1 MADQKLK
8 QSAEE
13 LRSKG
18 RGGDTILAHI
28 NPHEAAMLKMMGGA
42 GTKNPHTG
50 LPEFLNITDEGGTTV
65 ATGGALPPDILPAS
79 DVARLAAR
87 PAGQSA
93 VGGGFF
99 GGLDA
104 KGFADIAPV
113 WLAVAVPIVG
123 AEIGVALMESGVM
136 TSAAQASAAATASG
150 ATAAQAAAAGVA
162 ATQAATTV
170 GTAVANATRMIALGS
185 SVGQAIADVSL
196 NAVVNSQ
203 IPGIAKQI
211 DSVVKNPAVT
221 NLVASTAASIVKTV
235 AAGGSEAD
243 VLRNA
248 RAGLVGSGVS
258 SATGS
263 NVAGATVGGGIAG
276 GVAGA
281 FVGAAGAIS
290 SDSKKTGDTTK
301 TASDTSGDV
310 LLAAG
315 PGFTMGG
322 ASGADQYGITPEQKQ
337 GIAGYLAA
345 SVPTPNSGVFID
357 NEGAYRVNDPS
368 NGRQF
373 KFSTDGSFL
382 GSAMLVTTGDEP
394 TTQIVKDFLSA
405 PAIQQIPE
413 SNKSGFASTSQ
424 STTTGEGASGV
435 TGTGV
440 SGDAGAGAAGGE
452 GVTPAPLSQEVED
465 KITQLGGILGLGTP
479 SSNPEGYTAL
489 KGGASGGGQ
498 SRMGILAIDKDQ
510 QQQAI
515 IFLENLPITK
525 PEDKKAIQNLKTAV
539 AQTPTVTKQT
549 PATATVAAPK
559 TFTPATFTPAVPP
572 TAPGRGIETDEERI
586 ARLDAQTA
594 RVIAQEED
602 YYARSRPKPAD
613 QAVIDLTGI
622 GGANVGGNVV
632 VDPGADAG
640 AGNATGN
647 VVVADAGGGN
657 AAGNVVISDGGLGGG
672 GGNAAGNVVV
682 GPGAGEGGNAAGNVI
697 VGPSD
702 GGGAPGGNVTIDA
715 GGGGGNATS
724 NVSGNVVVDEPLDE
738 EDKPPVD
745 EDKPPVEKEEPYKPD
760 LFIYSGRTPKP
771 RPRTNLG
778 TTLQAPFAPSTTL
791 GQALTGY
798 RGAGEIEGKKT
809 GKPRRDV
816 WNEESLR
823 LKDALGL

>member
-28 NPHEAAMLKMMGGA
+28 NPHEAAILKMMGGA
-42 GTKNPHTG
+42 GSKNPYTG
-50 LPEFLNITDEGGTTV
+50 LPEFLNITDSGGTTV

-170 GTAVANATRMIALGS
+170 GTAVANATRMVALGS

-281 FVGAAGAIS
+281 FVGAAGAIG
-290 SDSKKTGDTTK
+290 SDSKKTGDTTTSVSGVDPGVQVAGGDDSSALNLAIISAMPEMLGK
-301 TASDTSGDV
+301 AGETSSQISVSTDSDGLTSYSRTIAGTTPDGKPYSYLVTYDPGAAQGKQFAYQTVSSGEPIRDLLTGQILEENTVGRLLSSFKRPDFTATDTSK
-310 LLAAG
+310 
-315 PGFTMGG
+315 TGG
-322 ASGADQYGITPEQKQ
+322 AVAGEGLVILGDKGTGGGSSVSTADQKVLDLIKPTPEQ
-337 GIAGYLAA
+337 
-345 SVPTPNSGVFID
+345 
-357 NEGAYRVNDPS
+357 
-368 NGRQF
+368 
-373 KFSTDGSFL
+373 
-382 GSAMLVTTGDEP
+382 
-394 TTQIVKDFLSA
+394 
-405 PAIQQIPE
+405 
-413 SNKSGFASTSQ
+413 
-424 STTTGEGASGV
+424 
-435 TGTGV
+435 
-440 SGDAGAGAAGGE
+440 
-452 GVTPAPLSQEVED
+452 
-465 KITQLGGILGLGTP
+465 
-479 SSNPEGYTAL
+479 
-489 KGGASGGGQ
+489 
-498 SRMGILAIDKDQ
+498 
-510 QQQAI
+510 
-515 IFLENLPITK
+515 
-525 PEDKKAIQNLKTAV
+525 
-539 AQTPTVTKQT
+539 
-549 PATATVAAPK
+549 ATVPALK
-559 TFTPATFTPAVPP
+559 TFTPATFTPA
-572 TAPGRGIETDEERI
+572 TAPGRGVETDEERI

-594 RVIAQEED
+594 RVRAQEED

-632 VDPGADAG
+632 VGPGADAG

-682 GPGAGEGGNAAGNVI
+682 GPG
-697 VGPSD
+697 D
-702 GGGAPGGNVTIDA
+702 GGGGPGGNVTIDA

-724 NVSGNVVVDEPLDE
+724 NVSGNVVVDEPPVEEVAPPAEEEKPPAEEEKPPEE
-738 EDKPPVD
+738 EDKPPG
-745 EDKPPVEKEEPYKPD
+745 EKEEPYKPD

>member
-1 MADQKLK
+1 MADKKLK

-18 RGGDTILAHI
+18 RGGDSILAHI
-28 NPHEAAMLKMMGGA
+28 NPHEAAILKMMGGA
-42 GTKNPHTG
+42 GSKNPYTG
-50 LPEFLNITDEGGTTV
+50 LPEFLNITDSGGTTV

-170 GTAVANATRMIALGS
+170 GTAVANATRMVALGS

-281 FVGAAGAIS
+281 FVGAAGAIG
-290 SDSKKTGDTTK
+290 SDSKKTGADTATSVSGVDPGVQVAGGDDSSALNLAK
-301 TASDTSGDV
+301 ISAMPEMLGKAGETSSQISASTDSDGITTYRRSITGTTPDGNPYGYVVTYDPGAPQGKQISYETGYVAGPEGNLVDPSGGAGVSVAFKRPDFTATDTSK
-310 LLAAG
+310 
-315 PGFTMGG
+315 TGG
-322 ASGADQYGITPEQKQ
+322 AVAGEGLVILGDKGTGGGSSVSPADQKVLDLIK
-337 GIAGYLAA
+337 
-345 SVPTPNSGVFID
+345 PTP
-357 NEGAYRVNDPS
+357 
-368 NGRQF
+368 
-373 KFSTDGSFL
+373 
-382 GSAMLVTTGDEP
+382 
-394 TTQIVKDFLSA
+394 
-405 PAIQQIPE
+405 
-413 SNKSGFASTSQ
+413 
-424 STTTGEGASGV
+424 
-435 TGTGV
+435 
-440 SGDAGAGAAGGE
+440 
-452 GVTPAPLSQEVED
+452 TP
-465 KITQLGGILGLGTP
+465 
-479 SSNPEGYTAL
+479 
-489 KGGASGGGQ
+489 GQ
-498 SRMGILAIDKDQ
+498 
-510 QQQAI
+510 
-515 IFLENLPITK
+515 
-525 PEDKKAIQNLKTAV
+525 
-539 AQTPTVTKQT
+539 
-549 PATATVAAPK
+549 ATVAGPA
-559 TFTPATFTPAVPP
+559 FTPAIFTPA
-572 TAPGRGIETDEERI
+572 TAPGRGVETDEERI

-594 RVIAQEED
+594 RVIAQEAD
-602 YYARSRPKPAD
+602 YTARSRPG
-613 QAVIDLTGI
+613 TGT
-622 GGANVGGNVV
+622 GG
-632 VDPGADAG
+632 
-640 AGNATGN
+640 
-647 VVVADAGGGN
+647 
-657 AAGNVVISDGGLGGG
+657 
-672 GGNAAGNVVV
+672 GNVVV
-682 GPGAGEGGNAAGNVI
+682 GPGDEGGG
-697 VGPSD
+697 
-702 GGGAPGGNVTIDA
+702 PGGNVTIDA

-724 NVSGNVVVDEPLDE
+724 NVSGNVVVDEPPGEEVAPPGE
-738 EDKPPVD
+738 EDKPPEEEKPPAEED
-745 EDKPPVEKEEPYKPD
+745 EKPPEEEDKPPGEKEEPYKPD
-760 LFIYSGRTPKP
+760 LFIYSGKTPKP

-809 GKPRRDV
+809 GKPRREV

>member
-8 QSAEE
+8 QSAEK

-18 RGGDTILAHI
+18 RGSDTILAHI
-28 NPHEAAMLKMMGGA
+28 NPHEAAILKMMGGA
-42 GTKNPHTG
+42 GSKNPYTG
-50 LPEFLNITDEGGTTV
+50 LPEFLNITDSGGATV
-65 ATGGALPPDILPAS
+65 ATGGTLPPEILPAS

-113 WLAVAVPIVG
+113 WLSVAVPIVG

-170 GTAVANATRMIALGS
+170 GTAVANATRMVALGS

-281 FVGAAGAIS
+281 FVGAAGAIG
-290 SDSKKTGDTTK
+290 SDSKKTGADKTTSVSGVDPGVQVAGGDDSSALNLASISAMPEMLGK
-301 TASDTSGDV
+301 AGETSSQISASTDSDGITTYRRSITGTTPDGNPYGYVVTYDPGAPQGKQISYETGYVAGPDGNLVDPSGGAGVSVAFKRPDFTATDTSKTGGAVAGEGLVILGDKGTGGGSSVSPADQKV
-310 LLAAG
+310 LDLIKPTPTPGQAAVAG
-315 PGFTMGG
+315 P
-322 ASGADQYGITPEQKQ
+322 A
-337 GIAGYLAA
+337 
-345 SVPTPNSGVFID
+345 
-357 NEGAYRVNDPS
+357 
-368 NGRQF
+368 
-373 KFSTDGSFL
+373 
-382 GSAMLVTTGDEP
+382 
-394 TTQIVKDFLSA
+394 
-405 PAIQQIPE
+405 
-413 SNKSGFASTSQ
+413 
-424 STTTGEGASGV
+424 
-435 TGTGV
+435 
-440 SGDAGAGAAGGE
+440 
-452 GVTPAPLSQEVED
+452 
-465 KITQLGGILGLGTP
+465 
-479 SSNPEGYTAL
+479 
-489 KGGASGGGQ
+489 
-498 SRMGILAIDKDQ
+498 
-510 QQQAI
+510 
-515 IFLENLPITK
+515 
-525 PEDKKAIQNLKTAV
+525 
-539 AQTPTVTKQT
+539 
-549 PATATVAAPK
+549 
-559 TFTPATFTPAVPP
+559 FTPATFTPA
-572 TAPGRGIETDEERI
+572 TAPGRGVETDEERI

-594 RVIAQEED
+594 RVIAGEAD
-602 YYARSRPKPAD
+602 YTTRSRPG
-613 QAVIDLTGI
+613 TGT
-622 GGANVGGNVV
+622 GG
-632 VDPGADAG
+632 
-640 AGNATGN
+640 
-647 VVVADAGGGN
+647 
-657 AAGNVVISDGGLGGG
+657 
-672 GGNAAGNVVV
+672 GNVVV
-682 GPGAGEGGNAAGNVI
+682 GPG
-697 VGPSD
+697 D
-702 GGGAPGGNVTIDA
+702 GGGGPGGNVTIDA

-724 NVSGNVVVDEPLDE
+724 NVSGNVVVDEPPVE
-738 EDKPPVD
+738 EVAPPAEEEEKPPGEKKD
-745 EDKPPVEKEEPYKPD
+745 EYKPD
-760 LFIYSGRTPKP
+760 LFIYGGVTPKAKP
-771 RPRTNLG
+771 RTTTNLG
-778 TTLQAPFAPSTTL
+778 TTLQAPFYPSSTL